1 MSFFKGQNV
10 IVYGLTQA
18 PELNGQE
25 GVVQDFIADTG
36 RYVILIKSTSK
47 SVSVKSQNLAAVDN
61 AIPPTP
67 PAEPIFLPTAKTTL
81 RIFVKVPEGL
91 KPGSC

>member
-25 GVVQDFIADTG
+25 GVIQDFIADTG
-36 RYVILIKSTSK
+36 CYVILIKSTSK

-67 PAEPIFLPTAKTTL
+67 PAEPVFLPTAKATL
-81 RIFVKVPEGL
+81 KIFVKVPEGL